1 MANLQLIKTLAERQ
15 KMPITELAERAG
27 ISEQQIHLMVRTN
40 STKITTLEKIAS
52 ILEVPVTVFFDEG
65 RGGVTVKATDHS
77 QAAGRDLHVAT
88 DDALMAER
96 VKHLEAMLKEKDE
109 RISEL
114 KERIEDLKN
123 K

>member
-1 MANLQLIKTLAERQ
+1 MN
-15 KMPITELAERAG
+15 
-27 ISEQQIHLMVRTN
+27 
-40 STKITTLEKIAS
+40 
-52 ILEVPVTVFFDEG
+52 
-65 RGGVTVKATDHS
+65 ATDHS

-88 DDALMAER
+88 DDAIMVER

-114 KERIEDLKN
+114 KERIDDLKN